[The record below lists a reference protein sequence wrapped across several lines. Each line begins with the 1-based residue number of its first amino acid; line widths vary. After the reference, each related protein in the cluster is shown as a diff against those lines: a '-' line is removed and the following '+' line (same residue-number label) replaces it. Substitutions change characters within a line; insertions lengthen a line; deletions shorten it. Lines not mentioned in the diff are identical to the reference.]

1 MILTFAILKLI
12 KRDTYFFKEKNQTH
26 SVLTWSIILS
36 SQIAMTLTNT
46 TVSLTNYFSY
56 SYFYCANILCK
67 LQVTRIIL
75 TS

>member
-1 MILTFAILKLI
+1 MFLTFAILKSI
-12 KRDTYFFKEKNQTH
+12 KRDTIFLKRKTH
-26 SVLTWSIILS
+26 SILIWSIILY

-46 TVSLTNYFSY
+46 IVSLTGYFSY
-56 SYFYCANILCK
+56 CYFYCANILCK